1 MGSLVGGVSLILPS
15 PKDDTD
21 ADEFNTRMSG
31 LVDSGVRRF
40 FGFDFDAFGA
50 FKEGLDAF
58 DFAGVASGPLDS
70 HPIRLFCFMFSVD
83 GFAFGGMVSDRD
95 EEQIKRRVDAI
106 YLCSGGAHNLPSRAH
121 INMRMETHP
130 AYCSAN
136 NHPKS
141 RNRFTKYVHSIFIPE
156 FAYLFTLLSPART
169 STLSPMS
176 RHAFLLLLF
185 YDTLKRPTLQ

>member
-40 FGFDFDAFGA
+40 FGFDLDAFGA
-50 FKEGLDAF
+50 FKAGLDAF

-70 HPIRLFCFMFSVD
+70 QPIRLFCFMFSVD
-83 GFAFGGMVSDRD
+83 GFAFGGMVSGRD

-106 YLCSGGAHNLPSRAH
+106 YLCSGGAYYLPSSAH
-121 INMRMETHP
+121 INMKMETHP
-130 AYCSAN
+130 SHHSAN
-136 NHPKS
+136 NHPKVETDS
-141 RNRFTKYVHSIFIPE
+141 QNTFIVC
-156 FAYLFTLLSPART
+156 
-169 STLSPMS
+169 
-176 RHAFLLLLF
+176 LLLNSRIYNAQPRKDIHPVTYVTSRVLTF
-185 YDTLKRPTLQ
+185 ALP